1 LRSVENAGC
10 SFNPR
15 TMRTHKPHTHIHMK
29 NYIQIVRSFIRFQKK
44 EGFSLISSTD
54 GTGSVRKH
62 DHPTASAE
70 WACSCE
76 EGALTFEKEGH
87 LITAFVILGND
98 ACETVADWSW
108 KANADP
114 DVLKA
119 FERAWEAWEARWEE
133 PIGAATLP
141 EGFISYG

>member
-1 LRSVENAGC
+1 
-10 SFNPR
+10 
-15 TMRTHKPHTHIHMK
+15 MK

-119 FERAWEAWEARWEE
+119 FERAWEAWEARWKSLSVRRLFQRDSSLTDKTRK
-133 PIGAATLP
+133 PTNSSP
-141 EGFISYG
+141 V

>member
-1 LRSVENAGC
+1 
-10 SFNPR
+10 
-15 TMRTHKPHTHIHMK
+15 MRTHKPHTHIHMK

-44 EGFSLISSTD
+44 EGFSLINSTD
-54 GTGSVRKH
+54 GTGSVRKA
-62 DHPTASAE
+62 DCHPTVSAE
-70 WACSCE
+70 WVCSCD

-87 LITAFVILGND
+87 LITAFVVLGND

-108 KANADP
+108 KANVDL
-114 DVLKA
+114 DVLKT